1 MDRKSVEAAQTVQV
15 MTDEHFSGG
24 FYSPEVRAK
33 YDLIKDLPEAE
44 KCALYVAAFGSAY
57 ALASSLTQHPRYDDT
72 EDAIDLTAEGLGVIG
87 ISVSENE
94 GSPRVQQPPYKSVDV
109 TVVAFDPSPEKYAG
123 RDDDHTSR
131 LPQHPPAWEDE
142 LHLNV
147 DHTITGTAL
156 ERLDADLLT
165 VLDYIETLT
174 FVKDVLATADAAPSA
189 ESQKVYDSLHESMP
203 ERLGESAYY
212 FLGNGIR
219 ASIRHNSITDEH
231 GAPELSLDLFDDES
245 LTFVVLDVY
254 PEKATVVS
262 SSSENPD
269 IEKSVP
275 TSTLQEVA
283 DAIAKLPPVVG
294 TSTVDWLV
302 SQMTSLS
309 HEPAESVDTYS
320 IRRLIAALVPPTSDE
335 SPHPNP
341 A

>member
-1 MDRKSVEAAQTVQV
+1 MDGKSIEAAHTVQV

-57 ALASSLTQHPRYDDT
+57 ALATSLTQHPRYDDVQD
-72 EDAIDLTAEGLGVIG
+72 EIDLTAEGLGVIG
-87 ISVSENE
+87 ISISENE
-94 GSPRVQQPPYKSVDV
+94 GNPRVQQPPYKSVDV
-109 TVVAFDPSPEKYAG
+109 VVTAFDPSPEAYVG
-123 RDDDHTSR
+123 HGDDT
-131 LPQHPPAWEDE
+131 PAQHPPAWEDE

-147 DHTITGTAL
+147 DNTITGTAL

-174 FVKDVLATADAAPSA
+174 FVKDVFATAEVAPSA

-203 ERLGESAYY
+203 EATGESDYY
-212 FLGNGIR
+212 FLGDGIR
-219 ASIRHNSITDEH
+219 VSIRHNDITEAQQ
-231 GAPELSLDLFDDES
+231 APELTVDLFDDQS
-245 LTFVVLDVY
+245 LTFTVLDVY
-254 PEKATVVS
+254 PGKATVVS
-262 SSSENPD
+262 NSSENPD
-269 IEKSVP
+269 TEKSVP

-283 DAIAKLPPVVG
+283 DAIAQLTPVVG

-302 SQMTSLS
+302 SQATSLT

-320 IRRLIAALVPPTSDE
+320 IRRLIAALVPPTSD
-335 SPHPNP
+335 
-341 A
+341 